1 MRSAGWLLAAIL
13 PVWAIANWK
22 HGTPMPLPRAGYIA
36 GAARGK
42 LIIAGGSY
50 WEGDRKIWS
59 ARTDLYDPATGAWT
73 AGLPLP
79 VPRSDAA
86 CLVWNS
92 ALHAWGGGAEGSM
105 SAECLRLEN
114 GKWRTVPEMNLPE
127 PRLYSVAS
135 QLDRRIYVFGGIRE
149 AGKHETAANT
159 LWRWNSE
166 RQRWDVCASLPG
178 PPRSLNG
185 FAASGG
191 KLYVLGGYTVQNG
204 AAANLDDVWEYDPAG
219 DQWNPAGR
227 FPVASRAWWALS
239 DPTGRVLLFGGYTDS
254 FSAEIWSYDPK
265 TATST
270 VAGSLPIALADTKF
284 FRIGRE
290 FVGTGGESGPH
301 IRSRATL
308 QGAF

>member
-1 MRSAGWLLAAIL
+1 
-13 PVWAIANWK
+13 
-22 HGTPMPLPRAGYIA
+22 MPQPRAGYIA
-36 GAARGK
+36 GAAGGK

-50 WEGDRKIWS
+50 WESGRKIWS
-59 ARTDLYDPATGAWT
+59 ARTDLYDAATGMWT
-73 AGLPLP
+73 AGPPLP

-92 ALHAWGGGAEGSM
+92 ALYAWGGGAEGSV

-114 GKWRTVPEMNLPE
+114 GKWQTVPAMNLPE
-127 PRLYSVAS
+127 PRLYGVAS
-135 QLDRRIYVFGGIRE
+135 ELGRRIYVFGGIRE

-159 LWRWNSE
+159 LWRWVSE
-166 RQRWDVCASLPG
+166 RRKWEARASLPG

-219 DQWNPAGR
+219 DQWSPAGR
-227 FPVASRAWWALS
+227 LPVARRAWWALAG
-239 DPTGRVLLFGGYTDS
+239 PTGSVLLFGGYTDS
-254 FSAEIWSYDPK
+254 FSAEIWSYDPR

-290 FVGTGGESGPH
+290 FVGAGGESGPH
-301 IRSRATL
+301 VRSRATL